1 MGTGCGERWTGYT
14 EYMKMMWKGA
24 ISFGLVAI
32 PVQVFTAT
40 EEKGVGFHQLHDRD
54 HGRIRYQRVCA
65 DDGEEVPFEH
75 IVRGY
80 EYEKGLHVVLT
91 DDDLASIPL
100 QSSRTIEIAQFVDA
114 SEIDPIYFQKA
125 YYLVPEDVGIKA
137 YHLLRE
143 AFREGGK
150 VAVAKVAFREKEH
163 LAVLRLRRNVLV
175 LETMYWPDEIREP
188 AFPQLETPVAVRPQE
203 LEMARS
209 LVENLTEP
217 WDPSAFKDEY
227 REALLELIDRK
238 LAGAETGPAPQPEP
252 APVVDLL
259 AALRASVKATANR
272 RGTSAVAAGS
282 GAVAAAPTEAEAGG
296 GREAAG

>member
-1 MGTGCGERWTGYT
+1 
-14 EYMKMMWKGA
+14 MKMMWKGA

-40 EEKGVGFHQLHDRD
+40 EEKAVGFHQLHDRD

-65 DDGEEVPFEH
+65 EDGEEVPFEH

-80 EYEKGLHVVLT
+80 EYEKDQYVVLT
-91 DDDLASIPL
+91 DDDLSSIPL
-100 QSSRTIEIAQFVDA
+100 LSSRTIEIAQFVDA
-114 SEIDPIYFQKA
+114 SEIDPINFHKA

-137 YHLLRE
+137 YYLLRE
-143 AFREGGK
+143 AFRQGGK

-163 LAVLRLRRNVLV
+163 LAVLRLRGNVLV
-175 LETMYWPDEIREP
+175 LETMYWPDEIREVS
-188 AFPQLETPVAVRPQE
+188 FLQLETEVKVRPQE

-217 WDPSAFKDEY
+217 WDPAAYKDEY

-238 LAGAETGPAPQPEP
+238 LAGGVTTPEPLPEP

-259 AALRASVKATANR
+259 AALKASVKATAAR
-272 RGTSAVAAGS
+272 RKSVAEPA
-282 GAVAAAPTEAEAGG
+282 
-296 GREAAG
+296 EAAGAASASGAA

>member
-1 MGTGCGERWTGYT
+1 
-14 EYMKMMWKGA
+14 MKMMWKGA

-54 HGRIRYQRVCA
+54 HGRIHYQRVCA

-80 EYEKGLHVVLT
+80 EYEKGRYVILS

-100 QSSRTIEIAQFVDA
+100 HSSRTIEIARFVDA

-125 YYLVPEDVGIKA
+125 YYLVPENVGIKA

-143 AFREGGK
+143 AFREAGK

-163 LAVLRLRRNVLV
+163 LAVLRLRGDVLM
-175 LETMYWPDEIREP
+175 LETMYWPDEIRET
-188 AFPQLETPVAVRPQE
+188 AFPQLGTPVTVRPQE
-203 LEMARS
+203 LAMARN

-217 WDPSAFKDEY
+217 WDPAAFKDEY

-238 LAGAETGPAPQPEP
+238 LAGAETAPAPPPEP
-252 APVVDLL
+252 AQVVDLL
-259 AALRASVKATANR
+259 AALKASVKASAERRKSETAASKET
-272 RGTSAVAAGS
+272 GGGKQAAG
-282 GAVAAAPTEAEAGG
+282 
-296 GREAAG
+296 

>member
-1 MGTGCGERWTGYT
+1 
-14 EYMKMMWKGA
+14 MKMMWKGA

-40 EEKGVGFHQLHDRD
+40 EEQGVSFHQLHDRD

-65 DDGEEVPFEH
+65 EDGEEVPFEH

-80 EYEKGLHVVLT
+80 EYEKDQYVVLS
-91 DDDLASIPL
+91 DADLASIPL

-114 SEIDPIYFQKA
+114 SEIDPIYFKKA

-163 LAVLRLRRNVLV
+163 LAVLRLRDNVLV
-175 LETMYWPDEIREP
+175 LETMYWPDEIREVS
-188 AFPQLETPVAVRPQE
+188 FLQLETEVKIRPQE

-217 WDPSAFKDEY
+217 WDPAAFKDEY
-227 REALLELIDRK
+227 RDALLELIDSK
-238 LAGAETGPAPQPEP
+238 LAGGVTAPEVLPEP

-259 AALRASVKATANR
+259 AALKASVKATAER
-272 RGTSAVAAGS
+272 RKSA
-282 GAVAAAPTEAEAGG
+282 
-296 GREAAG
+296 